1 MFTMKISKKLKR
13 LSWLFFTFLAA
24 VISLKNLGIGDRVFS
39 MIDDIP
45 LGDKIG
51 HFIFMGIMVFLVNLS
66 LRCKKVQIGPMG
78 IQKGLLIV
86 APLVLLE
93 EFSQIFISSR
103 QFSGGDLLADALG
116 LLFFSYL
123 SQKVFQ
129 NPILRTAVS

>member
-1 MFTMKISKKLKR
+1 
-13 LSWLFFTFLAA
+13 
-24 VISLKNLGIGDRVFS
+24 
-39 MIDDIP
+39 MIDEIP

-51 HFIFMGIMVFLVNLS
+51 HFLLMGTMVFLVNLT
-66 LRCKKVQIGPMG
+66 LKCKKVQIGRFW

-86 APLVLLE
+86 TPIVLLE
-93 EFSQIFISSR
+93 EFSQIFLSSR
-103 QFSGGDLLADALG
+103 EFSGGDLLADALG